1 MNGRGYRNQAERVAL
16 CGILLALMLV
26 LGLVESM
33 IPLGAWFG
41 IPGIKLGLSN
51 GVLIFAVYMLNIPTA
66 WALMALKVVLS
77 SSLYAGFGAFPYA
90 LAGGVLSLLA
100 MTALSRVKGL
110 HPVTVSMV
118 GGVMHN
124 VGQVGMAILVMR
136 TASLLY
142 YMGVLMLVGLATGA
156 LTGIC
161 AHQVM
166 KYMRHIRVSEHAE
179 VLQQNPAAY
188 QDEYAA
194 AEKLRAGLESPAEDM
209 ADFDPQRREQER
221 RASDE

>member
-1 MNGRGYRNQAERVAL
+1 MAGRDSRKRAQRVAL

-33 IPLGAWFG
+33 IPVGGG

-51 GVLIFAVYMLNIPTA
+51 SVLIFAVYMLDIPTA
-66 WALMALKVVLS
+66 YVLMALKVTLAS
-77 SSLYAGFGAFPYA
+77 MMYAGFGAFPYA
-90 LAGGVLSLLA
+90 LAGGVLSVTA
-100 MTALSRVKGL
+100 MALFSRVRGM

-124 VGQVGMAILVMR
+124 VGQVVMAMVMLN
-136 TASLLY
+136 TARLMY
-142 YMGVLMLVGLATGA
+142 YLAILMLVGLGTGA

-166 KYMRHIRVSEHAE
+166 RHWKRIR
-179 VLQQNPAAY
+179 
-188 QDEYAA
+188 
-194 AEKLRAGLESPAEDM
+194 
-209 ADFDPQRREQER
+209 
-221 RASDE
+221 

>member
-1 MNGRGYRNQAERVAL
+1 MSGRGDRKRAQQVAL

-33 IPLGAWFG
+33 IPLGVS
-41 IPGIKLGLSN
+41 IPGVKLGLSN

-66 WALMALKVVLS
+66 WVLMLLKVVLA

-100 MTALSRVKGL
+100 MTALSRVKGM

-118 GGVMHN
+118 GGVTHN
-124 VGQVGMAILVMR
+124 VGQVGMAMLVLR
-136 TASLLY
+136 TPNLLY
-142 YMGVLMLVGLATGA
+142 YMGMLMLVGLATGA

-166 KYMRHIRVSEHAE
+166 KYMKHIR
-179 VLQQNPAAY
+179 
-188 QDEYAA
+188 
-194 AEKLRAGLESPAEDM
+194 
-209 ADFDPQRREQER
+209 
-221 RASDE
+221 